1 VLTAPS
7 SLVAT
12 VANDTSRHKFVRRV
26 SAGSHDDSSSD
37 AHACTAACHASAR
50 VTTGALWRCL
60 RRDDRVRQP
69 TAAVA
74 AALDQRHVDAHR
86 RHEGLQVR
94 VRLVAARLAPDR
106 QRDIAI
112 ACVLGVGRSSGTIT
126 PHLVTPP
133 WHDATFPMD
142 QEPRQERA
150 PRVVHSSD
158 VLSLMPDRVA
168 RAVEVPARIGP
179 CELSELGA

>member
-1 VLTAPS
+1 M
-7 SLVAT
+7 
-12 VANDTSRHKFVRRV
+12 H
-26 SAGSHDDSSSD
+26 
-37 AHACTAACHASAR
+37 AACHASAR

-112 ACVLGVGRSSGTIT
+112 ACVLGVGRSSGRSTW
-126 PHLVTPP
+126 LVRP
-133 WHDATFPMD
+133 
-142 QEPRQERA
+142 ENQER
-150 PRVVHSSD
+150 
-158 VLSLMPDRVA
+158 LDRA
-168 RAVEVPARIGP
+168 LAALTATSGWRETF
-179 CELSELGA
+179 C